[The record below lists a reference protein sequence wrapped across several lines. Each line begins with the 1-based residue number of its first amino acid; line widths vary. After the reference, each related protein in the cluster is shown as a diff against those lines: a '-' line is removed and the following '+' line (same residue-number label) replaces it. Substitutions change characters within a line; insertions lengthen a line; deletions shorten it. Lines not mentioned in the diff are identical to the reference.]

1 MCPPTYFDVSYSINP
16 WMDPTKPVD
25 TSLAMLQWQALKE
38 RYEELGHQVDIISPQ
53 PGLPDMV
60 FAANGGTMIDGRA
73 LVARFKYAERTA
85 EADAYLDWFRCQGI
99 PAEQAR
105 WTNEGEGDV
114 LPVGSWILA
123 GTGFRTDRYSH
134 GEIEEFFGRPVIS
147 LTLVDERY
155 YHLDTALAV
164 LGDDQIM
171 YNPAAFAPASLK
183 ALREL
188 FPDAILA
195 TPEDAAVFGLN
206 AVSDGY
212 HVVLPAAATHLI
224 EQLRE
229 RGFEPVGVDMSELM
243 LAGGG
248 AKCCTLEMR
257 GWSS

>member
-1 MCPPTYFDVSYSINP
+1 MCPPAYFEVTYSINP

-25 TSLAMLQWQALKE
+25 KSLAMLQWQGLRE
-38 RYEELGHQVDIISPQ
+38 RYEELGHQVDIISPR

-60 FAANGGTMIDGRA
+60 FAANGGMIIDGRA

-85 EADAYLDWFRCQGI
+85 EAEAYLEWFRSRGI
-99 PAEQAR
+99 HAEQAH
-105 WTNEGEGDV
+105 WINEGEGDI
-114 LPVGSWILA
+114 LSVGPWILA

-164 LGDDQIM
+164 LSDEEIA
-171 YNPAAFAPASLK
+171 YNPAAFSPASVGM
-183 ALREL
+183 LREL

-195 TPEDAAVFGLN
+195 TAEDATVFGLN
-206 AVSDGY
+206 AVSDGR
-212 HVVLPAAATHLI
+212 HVVLPAAATRLI
-224 EQLRE
+224 EEIRE
-229 RGFEPVGVDMSELM
+229 RGFEPVGVDMSEL
-243 LAGGG
+243 LRAGGS

-257 GWSS
+257 G